1 LGLGK
6 ISGLNEFLVFAK
18 KFISWLFSSNC
29 LEMLINRLSKNLLCL
44 FNVYLNSGILLELM
58 LLLLMEVNNSLVN
71 YKGLLLVFA
80 QILFVI

>member
-1 LGLGK
+1 
-6 ISGLNEFLVFAK
+6 
-18 KFISWLFSSNC
+18 
-29 LEMLINRLSKNLLCL
+29 MLINRLSKNLLCL